1 MKSSCQKTTLTFLVA
16 FGLTTLATACASG
29 AGGER
34 GPRRDPNLLTAE
46 EMAEYASFNCLEVV
60 RRLRSRW
67 LQGRAGDPMVIRDGN
82 QMGLAE
88 EFLPQIPV
96 GDVESIRFLNATDAT
111 MRYGTGVAGGAIVVT
126 TRRK

>member
-1 MKSSCQKTTLTFLVA
+1 MKPSCRKATLTFLAA
-16 FGLTTLATACASG
+16 FGLATLATACASG

-46 EMAEYASFNCLEVV
+46 ELAEYASLNCLEAV

-67 LQGRAGDPMVIRDGN
+67 LQGRAGDPMVVRDGTR
-82 QMGLAE
+82 MGLAE

-126 TRRK
+126 TRKR